1 MTLKIKKQTAEQ
13 IKEYLELF
21 PHEEGGVLIG
31 ENNVVE
37 VADFKNTEFIKL
49 DDCKDLLKERDKQWE
64 DAIDKCTPDGS
75 IKIIKKYLEDWKMNE
90 TIKIDGIEYVRKDS
104 QTERNYMLATPKGNK
119 PYVIVRTDRAGVF
132 AGYLYKRNNTEA
144 TILNA
149 RRLWYWKGASSL
161 SQLAVD
167 GVKYPNE
174 CKFPCEVSKVE
185 VTGVIEILEVTE
197 KARLSIK
204 GVPEW
209 KQ

>member
-1 MTLKIKKQTAEQ
+1 MKTNTLSDEELKGYIFSLEDTIDNLQSSLKIYREA
-13 IKEYLELF
+13 
-21 PHEEGGVLIG
+21 LIWRRK
-31 ENNVVE
+31 
-37 VADFKNTEFIKL
+37 FK
-49 DDCKDLLKERDKQWE
+49 
-64 DAIDKCTPDGS
+64 
-75 IKIIKKYLEDWKMNE
+75 DWKMKE

-174 CKFPCEVSKVE
+174 CKFPCEVSKIE